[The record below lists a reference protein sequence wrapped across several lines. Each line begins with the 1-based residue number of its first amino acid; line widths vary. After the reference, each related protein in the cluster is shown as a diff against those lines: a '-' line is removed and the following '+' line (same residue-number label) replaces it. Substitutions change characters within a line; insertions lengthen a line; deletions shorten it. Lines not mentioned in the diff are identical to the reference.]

1 MNRKIVLVGIIALVV
16 FIVFIVLYNNAQI
29 KVTISDMFHSGIY
42 LNNNKNYW
50 WLPFSG
56 AFSEY
61 NNSMKFTDKPLPNL
75 YRKWHNI
82 ESVNRNE
89 VLEHQHVQNAGGD
102 HMINR
107 QWLIAEKLDRE
118 AATTQRQINDQIASN
133 RIPWSDA
140 NNLSSP
146 INFPYDTYDIIGIPS
161 VPGTL
166 HAYY

>member
-1 MNRKIVLVGIIALVV
+1 MNWKIALLIAIAIFVIRDL
-16 FIVFIVLYNNAQI
+16 FHFE
-29 KVTISDMFHSGIY
+29 TFHSGT
-42 LNNNKNYW
+42 LSNCKNYW
-50 WLPFSG
+50 WSSFGGLFG
-56 AFSEY
+56 GLFGDKNIE
-61 NNSMKFTDKPLPNL
+61 FTTDPLPNL

-82 ESVNRNE
+82 ENVNRNE

-118 AATTQRQINDQIASN
+118 AATIQRQINNHIESN